1 MIARLFMA
9 GLGRSFHLAQGGCVH
24 RCIASDAINHAM
36 RICPVRTANNEDR
49 LVGFLIHGACAK
61 MPPAT
66 ELRRGSNPTGKFVHD
81 ALTVQCHSWTTEN
94 FPSCPSQRSN
104 PRSTSIQLPNMV
116 STGS

>member
-1 MIARLFMA
+1 MA
-9 GLGRSFHLAQGGCVH
+9 DLGRPFCLAQGRCVH
-24 RCIASDAINHAM
+24 CCIAPDAINHAM
-36 RICPVRTANNEDR
+36 RIRPVRTANDEDR

-94 FPSCPSQRSN
+94 FPRSEE
-104 PRSTSIQLPNMV
+104 RRV
-116 STGS
+116 GKE